1 MFGLQPF
8 RRKAPDVRS
17 GAIFRRNG
25 PGDLVETAKVIQ
37 VEPDALGIP
46 HVSFDVKIEKVK
58 DDKSTFKARRTLN
71 LDTFA
76 NIFSEPVKA

>member
-1 MFGLQPF
+1 MFGLLTF

-17 GAIFRRNG
+17 GSVFRRRG
-25 PGDLVETAKVIQ
+25 PGDLIETAKVIQ

-58 DDKSTFKARRTLN
+58 DDRSTFRARRTLN
-71 LDTFA
+71 LVTFA
-76 NIFSEPVKA
+76 SRFSEMVKT